1 MNHLLH
7 TVAHKVKAIMLIFVF
22 LIALSAC
29 GQADIEEPVDV
40 PDVPDVP
47 TAPAE
52 PTSAFLTKLMN
63 FEGERRDYYVYQ
75 PANVSSDSDM
85 MFVLHGFGGDAREL
99 RLLGFHELAD
109 ETGMIIVYPQGLVNS
124 NVDSTYWNANF
135 SFSNGPDD
143 VAFLLELQSRIRDE
157 YELDDPGRFM
167 TGISNGGYMVRTFLC
182 EQPEAIDLAIN
193 WIGSMNVA
201 TYEQCDVPF
210 NTPYLHIHGTNDT
223 TIPYDIAFTEAEFN
237 TPGSVPFVVDF
248 IAQQN
253 GHSDY
258 VESVYSVGSTL
269 RRYVGGAADTWL
281 ITVEGMG
288 HVPPVEILGFED
300 FDVFDVIQEF
310 IENR

>member
-1 MNHLLH
+1 MNPLLH
-7 TVAHKVKAIMLIFVF
+7 TVAHKVKAIMLMLVL

-29 GQADIEEPVDV
+29 GQAEIEEPVVV
-40 PDVPDVP
+40 PDDPEVP

-85 MFVLHGFGGDAREL
+85 MFVLHGFGGDAPEL

-124 NVDSTYWNANF
+124 NVASTYWNANF

-167 TGISNGGYMVRTFLC
+167 TGISNGGYMVSTFLC
-182 EQPEAIDLAIN
+182 EQPDAIDLAIN

-201 TYEQCDVPF
+201 TYEQCDTQF

-223 TIPYDIAFTEAEFN
+223 TIPYDIAFTDAEFN
-237 TPGSVPFVVDF
+237 TPGSVPFVVEF
-248 IAQQN
+248 IAKAN
-253 GHSDY
+253 GHNDY
-258 VESVYSVGSTL
+258 VDSVFSIDSTL
-269 RRYVGGAADTWL
+269 RRYTGGSVETWL
-281 ITVEGMG
+281 ITVNGMG
-288 HVPPVEILGFED
+288 HVPPVEGFVD
-300 FDVFDVIQEF
+300 FNVFDVIKEF
-310 IENR
+310 IN